1 MKQLLFTILLS
12 YFSINIFSQNTA
24 KEMGVLAIP
33 AYFDT
38 YMSEGAINKVF
49 NEDISLN
56 ELIKNTNSPL
66 PWIVYSDR
74 SSNKYLDEI
83 DGFKDGELSIGE
95 PLVVY
100 SVKGSWLEVGLIP
113 LRENKKFTHLKKGWI
128 RADQLILSP
137 YAVIGKEGGPRKGM
151 VLTSVN
157 SFDRTD
163 DVMKILENKFY
174 YRTPDL
180 SEKSNNKAKK
190 FQFLFILK
198 ETNDAFLLSKTDNLG
213 KSISNSKSNIRGWL
227 PKGKVTKWNHRVCL
241 EPSISDR
248 AVNAYSG
255 KTIYVIDSESHY
267 KTYLEQGSLPNKDWA
282 IREIELK
289 NRRPF
294 AYQMRMPILPD
305 WDGQDENNKKVAAI
319 AQMLINDDSDN
330 DVLTEEQK
338 REQGKIKVD
347 KEDKLAL
354 LKTQLAETK
363 AKRNKIN
370 ILFVLDGTKSMGDYG
385 PAIARSIKEFIKVRD
400 SKFSDD
406 SYRFALAVY
415 RHYKDDG
422 GVPPLFDFT
431 PFTGNV
437 RQIQD
442 KLENLVFDSK
452 NKEVNE
458 ESHYYG
464 MIKAIEKASFNPKE
478 TNIMVLVG
486 DAGNEKIDA
495 LGFQA
500 DEVKSLLYKNN
511 ISFISYQVNYLD
523 KKAYKTFNS
532 DVYSYMKFIG
542 MKHSS
547 TSSFY
552 TGSTFERTSSENTFK
567 LKFNTTDQSDQ
578 KEMYP
583 IFGKL
588 KYASIGSSMRVSVFE
603 NNLISS
609 LDEYVNSL
617 SVLEKYLTQL
627 IEDGMKELDG
637 KYSPDVTVGEDE
649 DEDEVVFT
657 KGFEDY
663 LRRLGYSEE
672 AIEMLKRQGEISAQ
686 GFLSLKLRGV
696 EEPAFVP
703 VIFISKEYKDVL
715 SDKLDNIAS
724 AKGLRGSKAREVMY
738 TAIVSV
744 MKSIMGSEVSTE
756 SIDKLTF
763 NQVWMQV
770 LGVPFNGNTML
781 KNMKIYQIKTEMD
794 EEEFKDFYADF
805 AEDVEDFKK
814 WDVTDK
820 YSMWKKAGQTYYWI
834 PLSEVPGCE

>member
-1 MKQLLFTILLS
+1 
-12 YFSINIFSQNTA
+12 
-24 KEMGVLAIP
+24 
-33 AYFDT
+33 
-38 YMSEGAINKVF
+38 
-49 NEDISLN
+49 
-56 ELIKNTNSPL
+56 
-66 PWIVYSDR
+66 
-74 SSNKYLDEI
+74 
-83 DGFKDGELSIGE
+83 
-95 PLVVY
+95 
-100 SVKGSWLEVGLIP
+100 
-113 LRENKKFTHLKKGWI
+113 
-128 RADQLILSP
+128 
-137 YAVIGKEGGPRKGM
+137 
-151 VLTSVN
+151 
-157 SFDRTD
+157 
-163 DVMKILENKFY
+163 
-174 YRTPDL
+174 
-180 SEKSNNKAKK
+180 
-190 FQFLFILK
+190 
-198 ETNDAFLLSKTDNLG
+198 
-213 KSISNSKSNIRGWL
+213 
-227 PKGKVTKWNHRVCL
+227 
-241 EPSISDR
+241 
-248 AVNAYSG
+248 
-255 KTIYVIDSESHY
+255 
-267 KTYLEQGSLPNKDWA
+267 
-282 IREIELK
+282 
-289 NRRPF
+289 
-294 AYQMRMPILPD
+294 
-305 WDGQDENNKKVAAI
+305 VAAI
-319 AQMLINDDSDN
+319 AQMIIKDTDDD
-330 DVLTEEQK
+330 DDLTDEEK

-347 KEDKLAL
+347 RGDRLAL

-363 AKRNKIN
+363 AKSNKIN

-385 PAIARSIKEFIKVRD
+385 PAIARSIKEFIIVRD

-406 SYRFALAVY
+406 SYQFALAVY
-415 RHYKDDG
+415 RHYKDED

-452 NKEVNE
+452 NKEVHE

-464 MIKAIEKASFNPKE
+464 MIKAIERASFNPKE

-486 DAGNEKIDA
+486 DAGNEEKDA
-495 LGFQA
+495 RGFQA
-500 DEVKSLLYKNN
+500 EEVTNLLYKNN

-542 MKHSS
+542 KKHSS

-588 KYASIGSSMRVSVFE
+588 KYASKGSSMSVSVFE

-617 SVLEKYLTQL
+617 SIVEKYLTQL

-637 KYSPDVTVGEDE
+637 KYSPNDQVGEDE
-649 DEDEVVFT
+649 DEVMFT

-686 GFLSLKLRGV
+686 GYLSLKVRGV

-744 MKSIMGSEVSTE
+744 MKSIMGSEVSAE
-756 SIDKLTF
+756 SIDQLTF

-794 EEEFKDFYADF
+794 DEEFKDFYADF

>member
-1 MKQLLFTILLS
+1 MKQLLFTILLA
-12 YFSINIFSQNTA
+12 YFSINIFAQNTA

-74 SSNKYLDEI
+74 SSNNYLDEI

-113 LRENKKFTHLKKGWI
+113 LRENKKFTHLKKGWM

-137 YAVIGKEGGPRKGM
+137 YAVIGEEGGPRKGM

-157 SFDRTD
+157 NFDKTD

-174 YRTPDL
+174 YRTPELD
-180 SEKSNNKAKK
+180 EKSKNKAKK

-198 ETNDAFLLSKTDNLG
+198 ETNDAFLLSKTDNLS

-241 EPSISDR
+241 EPSSSDR

-305 WDGQDENNKKVAAI
+305 WDGHDKDNKKVAAI
-319 AQMLINDDSDN
+319 AQMLLHEDNDD

-338 REQGKIKVD
+338 REKEKVSID
-347 KEDKLAL
+347 
-354 LKTQLAETK
+354 KTQQLAIYQTSLAETK
-363 AKRNKIN
+363 ERKNKIN
-370 ILFVLDGTKSMGDYG
+370 ILFVLDGTRSMKDYG
-385 PAIARSIKEFIKVRD
+385 PAIARSIKEFITVRN

-415 RHYKDDG
+415 RHYNDEEQ
-422 GVPPLFDFT
+422 VPPLFDFT

-452 NKEVNE
+452 NKEVHE

-464 MIKAIEKASFNPKE
+464 MIKAIERASFNPKE

-486 DAGNEKIDA
+486 DAGNEKKDVR
-495 LGFQA
+495 GFQA
-500 DEVKSLLYKNN
+500 DEIKSLLYKNN

-523 KKAYKTFNS
+523 KTAYRTFNS

-542 MKHSS
+542 KKHSS

-552 TGSTFERTSSENTFK
+552 TGSTFEPSSSENTFK

-588 KYASIGSSMRVSVFE
+588 KYASMGSSMSVEVFE

-617 SVLEKYLTQL
+617 SIVEKYLTKL
-627 IEDGMKELDG
+627 IEDGMKELNG
-637 KYSPDVTVGEDE
+637 EYSPEVPDGEDE
-649 DEDEVVFT
+649 EEVVFT

-686 GFLSLKLRGV
+686 GYLSLKLRGV
-696 EEPAFVP
+696 EEPAFLP

-744 MKSIMGSEVSTE
+744 MKSIMGSEVSAE
-756 SIDKLTF
+756 SIDNLTF

-770 LGVPFNGNTML
+770 LGVPFSGNTML
-781 KNMKIYQIKTEMD
+781 KNMKIHQIKTDMD
-794 EEEFKDFYADF
+794 DEEFKDFYADF